1 MPLRT
6 IGGALACAAVLWVCG
21 AVSARA
27 ESPAHDA
34 LNDFGNRLY
43 SLGEQNGGTPKEW
56 AAAEARVLAVW
67 DALAA
72 ENRLDPAEL
81 SDKGTPLLTRAP
93 QNGYAFAVNRL
104 LAMRDAKAALDLP
117 DEQGLTA
124 YQHAQLAVRV
134 TLRACHPKAENPF
147 VLFPLFVKQGYYAD
161 RDPYPGIIA
170 ALTRAGADTDQSP
183 ARAFWL
189 AQCPDAL
196 PSVRAA
202 VSAADELYPALLDGL
217 KLTARHACLEE
228 VAQTEAAMTEIFGG
242 EKMSVKRRKE
252 LDAVFKVKRA
262 RCRG

>member
-1 MPLRT
+1 MP
-6 IGGALACAAVLWVCG
+6 
-21 AVSARA
+21 
-27 ESPAHDA
+27 
-34 LNDFGNRLY
+34 
-43 SLGEQNGGTPKEW
+43 
-56 AAAEARVLAVW
+56 
-67 DALAA
+67 
-72 ENRLDPAEL
+72 
-81 SDKGTPLLTRAP
+81 
-93 QNGYAFAVNRL
+93 
-104 LAMRDAKAALDLP
+104 DAKAALDLP

-124 YQHAQLAVRV
+124 YHHAQLAVRV
-134 TLRACHPKAENPF
+134 TLRACHAKAENAF
-147 VLFPLFVKQGYYAD
+147 VLIPLFVTQGHYAN

-202 VSAADELYPALLDGL
+202 VSAADELYPALLDGV

-242 EKMSVKRRKE
+242 EKMSAKRRKE